1 MAVVYQHTR
10 LDTNEIFYIG
20 IGKTEKRA
28 YNTTNHRNNYWKNI
42 INKTEYKIEILFIDL
57 TWKEACQIEQ
67 YLIKYYGRK
76 DLGLG
81 SLINMTDGGEGTCGY
96 THTKERNEKMSKL
109 CKKRGISK
117 DHLALMIKNR
127 KGGPNF
133 KLMKKV
139 INLKTKKIYD
149 CVSQICEEYKINKST
164 LRNKLNGFKYNNTD
178 FIYLE
183 NYTDD
188 YIKPEK
194 ILKEYSNYKKVI
206 CLTTLK
212 IWNTTTE
219 ASIET
224 GIKRTTL
231 LRSLQNL
238 NKINNYQYYNN

>member
-1 MAVVYQHTR
+1 
-10 LDTNEIFYIG
+10 LTN
-20 IGKTEKRA
+20 
-28 YNTTNHRNNYWKNI
+28 
-42 INKTEYKIEILFIDL
+42 
-57 TWKEACQIEQ
+57 
-67 YLIKYYGRK
+67 
-76 DLGLG
+76 
-81 SLINMTDGGEGTCGY
+81 GGEGTCGY

-224 GIKRTTL
+224 GIKRT
-231 LRSLQNL
+231 N
-238 NKINNYQYYNN
+238 NKFSKNR